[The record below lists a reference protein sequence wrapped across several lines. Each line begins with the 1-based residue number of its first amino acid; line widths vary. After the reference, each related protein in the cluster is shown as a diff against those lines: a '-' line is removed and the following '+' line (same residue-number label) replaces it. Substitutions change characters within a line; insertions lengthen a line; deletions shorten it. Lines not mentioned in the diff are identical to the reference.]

1 MAESA
6 KGEIFSLKCFRD
18 KLKEKYRSDVFF
30 IPGNGR
36 NSELIC
42 FRNFTEFIL
51 RRINDKNK
59 TKESIIKTA
68 ATLIKKDILAMEC
81 LQVLKWSSLNEELE
95 EKYGF
100 EPNHWG
106 VVYKK
111 QQAYTHYD

>member
-51 RRINDKNK
+51 RRINYKNK
-59 TKESIIKTA
+59 TQREYNQNCSYIS
-68 ATLIKKDILAMEC
+68 KKRHFSHGVLA
-81 LQVLKWSSLNEELE
+81 S
-95 EKYGF
+95 
-100 EPNHWG
+100 P
-106 VVYKK
+106 
-111 QQAYTHYD
+111 